1 MRKTKLGSD
10 LRQRQIR
17 LGEVDPVIIRTL
29 SDDDIIDA
37 YITCSCCGEKQ
48 VTGKALLRAIEQA
61 VSTDDFLTICAE
73 TAESLSRAR
82 ALAKFATQH
91 HGH

>member
-1 MRKTKLGSD
+1 MLG
-10 LRQRQIR
+10 Q
-17 LGEVDPVIIRTL
+17 VDPAIIRTV
-29 SDDDIIDA
+29 SDDGIIDA

-61 VSTDDFLTICAE
+61 ADADDFLAICAE
-73 TAESLSRAR
+73 TAESFNRAR
-82 ALAKFATQH
+82 ALAKSATH